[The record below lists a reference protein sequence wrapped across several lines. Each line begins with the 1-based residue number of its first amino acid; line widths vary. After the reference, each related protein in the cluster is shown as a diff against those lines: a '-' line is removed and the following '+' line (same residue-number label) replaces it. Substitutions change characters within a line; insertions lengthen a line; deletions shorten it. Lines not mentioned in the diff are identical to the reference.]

1 MTSSISS
8 TTKQAASADTMW
20 STTQPR
26 NTTGGRYHGFS
37 KYGKTDVSYCG
48 IEFGGLKRMT
58 PPDRDDAVCDHCATA
73 CGFVRR
79 PGRTRSRKR
88 GSRNLGTSAERM
100 ERVLDQMEEVQT
112 LKDRVAELEA
122 FIDAAAVI
130 RRDEL
135 ADFLANNEPG

>member
-1 MTSSISS
+1 MTSSRSS

-100 ERVLDQMEEVQT
+100 ERVLDQMEEIQA
-112 LKDRVAELEA
+112 LQARVAELE
-122 FIDAAAVI
+122 
-130 RRDEL
+130 DEVEAL
-135 ADFLANNEPG
+135 KDVYADRHEE

>member
-1 MTSSISS
+1 MTSSRSS

-88 GSRNLGTSAERM
+88 GSRNLGTTAERM
-100 ERVLDQMEEVQT
+100 EAAVDRMEEI
-112 LKDRVAELEA
+112 L
-122 FIDAAAVI
+122 AAMQA
-130 RRDEL
+130 L
-135 ADFLANNEPG
+135 QK